1 MRLPVLRATYR
12 DIVSDPVADR
22 TRHVAEEKKL
32 HSRDTSVCSIK
43 LVTLKGGGI
52 RNINKKE
59 KSVWFCLHLMDVEKS
74 VSVLCCLKAFA
85 MLGIVQLPKEIL

>member
-1 MRLPVLRATYR
+1 MRVLGGLSEITGPAGYIPGHCFRPCSR
-12 DIVSDPVADR
+12 PSCSR
-22 TRHVAEEKKL
+22 RKKKL

-59 KSVWFCLHLMDVEKS
+59 KGVWFCLHLMDVEKS
-74 VSVLCCLKAFA
+74 VSVLCCLKALA
-85 MLGIVQLPKEIL
+85 MLGIV